1 MKSMQPPDITWVKL
15 KPGDVIRKNDLW
27 TSNDYDP
34 NNIGFSGSNAG
45 LSSISNINGIIQ
57 ESQMQ
62 AWTWWRASITV
73 KEPDRLNTLARL

>member
-45 LSSISNINGIIQ
+45 LSSISNINHVIQ
-57 ESQMQ
+57 GSYSW
-62 AWTWWRASITV
+62 AWWRASITV